1 MESACEIY
9 AQYFVDSSQK
19 EKFIYDCADRNGIG
33 FNSLLDS
40 TVRIYFTGDETE
52 QILEMTRISQNC
64 VGPYPEDSTVGTPG
78 THQFSEVMMFELL
91 RFQECGIINI
101 QRDSLELLLVSAIAQ
116 IKAKN
121 KKCPDLDWGSYGEN
135 SGAQWLFG
143 PGCCSLVESSTAI
156 PRVSKISRDI
166 RAEKV
171 SAGKFRLWGVT
182 LGAEVSVFD
191 LNGKVLLRKNFDG
204 GLLEIPNVPAVVL
217 ARD

>member
-1 MESACEIY
+1 MAR
-9 AQYFVDSSQK
+9 AF
-19 EKFIYDCADRNGIG
+19 
-33 FNSLLDS
+33 
-40 TVRIYFTGDETE
+40 
-52 QILEMTRISQNC
+52 QNC
-64 VGPYPEDSTVGTPG
+64 VGPYPEDSTAGTPG
-78 THQFSEVMMFELL
+78 THQFSEVMLFELL
-91 RFQECGIINI
+91 RLQECGIIEMR
-101 QRDSLELLLVSAIAQ
+101 RDSLETLLLSAILQ
-116 IKAKN
+116 VKAKN
-121 KKCPDLDWGSYGEN
+121 KKCPDLDWGVYGET
-135 SGAQWLFG
+135 SGAGDSPIG

-204 GLLEIPNVPAVVL
+204 GLLEIPNVPAVVR